1 MQDAIATRSNEKQRD
16 TACPRARDYT
26 CAVKKKEKKGGK
38 NGEIIRILP
47 TQLISAISRDRWYM
61 TPIKAAFSL
70 GPKVGIS
77 DPERGAF

>member
-1 MQDAIATRSNEKQRD
+1 MQNAIVTRD
-16 TACPRARDYT
+16 TACAQDYT
-26 CAVKKKEKKGGK
+26 YVLK

-47 TQLISAISRDRWYM
+47 TRLISAISRDRWYM
-61 TPIKAAFSL
+61 IPIETAFSL